1 MRAYNFWAKGSNLT
15 TFPHD
20 VLRGRYDNLDTHFGC
35 RHAKNLGGQNAY
47 KICYDFAQ
55 LWTLFYILISS
66 KDICDQTEK

>member
-55 LWTLFYILISS
+55 LWTLITNIFGTDQNI
-66 KDICDQTEK
+66 KQTEK